1 MEIFPLRKSGLESG
15 LKSGLTESGV
25 LPPGSSAALV
35 FTGLFY
41 GFLQALFTAF
51 YRPFLWFFT
60 GLIYG
65 FLQAFFMAFT
75 SPFL

>member
-35 FTGLFY
+35 
-41 GFLQALFTAF
+41 
-51 YRPFLWFFT
+51 
-60 GLIYG
+60 
-65 FLQAFFMAFT
+65 LQAFFMAFT